1 MATHIHTTP
10 PPAIKSMSLDLQTEA
25 STASCQ
31 ISADLC
37 PASQLQEK
45 LHWQTKKRA
54 PLSKILS
61 FDATQQQGRRRDL
74 ARDWNALRSA
84 KQKRELALAMQEEKD
99 NNLVYLY
106 STPDHIL
113 NEKEK
118 AERSTLEL
126 KMNKKYKACFEK
138 CTKCKRR
145 KAQIND
151 MQKKMKLDLKKKLGA
166 YRAYD
171 AIEAIITQQAAL
183 HN

>member
-1 MATHIHTTP
+1 MATHIHTPP

-45 LHWQTKKRA
+45 LHWPPKKRA
-54 PLSKILS
+54 PLAKILS
-61 FDATQQQGRRRDL
+61 FDATQKQEMRRGL
-74 ARDWNALRSA
+74 AREWKAGRVA
-84 KQKRELALAMQEEKD
+84 KQKMEQALAIQNQKD
-99 NNLVYLY
+99 NNLIYLY
-106 STPDHIL
+106 NKPVHLLD
-113 NEKEK
+113 EKEK
-118 AERSTLEL
+118 AERSTLDL
-126 KMNKKYKACFEK
+126 KTKNNYRACFEK
-138 CTKCKRR
+138 CKRS
-145 KAQIND
+145 KTQIND

>member
-1 MATHIHTTP
+1 MFEHTSFFSNKAPAIQNRSRERAQIGVSVGQPWPSTRMATHIHTPP
-10 PPAIKSMSLDLQTEA
+10 PPAIKSMSLDLQTEVGVFGL
-25 STASCQ
+25 ASCQ

-106 STPDHIL
+106 L
-113 NEKEK
+113 
-118 AERSTLEL
+118 
-126 KMNKKYKACFEK
+126 
-138 CTKCKRR
+138 
-145 KAQIND
+145 
-151 MQKKMKLDLKKKLGA
+151 
-166 YRAYD
+166 
-171 AIEAIITQQAAL
+171 
-183 HN
+183 